1 MAKITKK
8 AWPDLFK
15 QVKARNKN
23 FDLRL
28 ADFEIKK
35 GDTLILKEY
44 NPKTKKFTG
53 KEISKKVKYVLK
65 TKNIKFWPQ
74 AEIKKYGFQIISF

>member
-1 MAKITKK
+1 MKIIKK

-15 QVKARNKN
+15 QVKAGNKN

-28 ADFEIKK
+28 ADFKIKK

-44 NPKTKKFTG
+44 NPKTKKYTG
-53 KEISKKVKYVLK
+53 KEISKKVKFILK
-65 TKNIKFWPQ
+65 TKDIKFWTQ
-74 AEIKKYGFQIISF
+74 KEIKKHGFQIISF